1 MIPPPAP
8 EPNQSIAFLLG
19 IDNWFRDRHGIN
31 VSQITPLSGET
42 IVNRALLELI
52 IAFLQDWDEGEV
64 SEALVSG
71 AKNYGGLPKN

>member
-1 MIPPPAP
+1 M
-8 EPNQSIAFLLG
+8 
-19 IDNWFRDRHGIN
+19 
-31 VSQITPLSGET
+31 TPLSGET
-42 IVNRALLELI
+42 IVNKALLELM